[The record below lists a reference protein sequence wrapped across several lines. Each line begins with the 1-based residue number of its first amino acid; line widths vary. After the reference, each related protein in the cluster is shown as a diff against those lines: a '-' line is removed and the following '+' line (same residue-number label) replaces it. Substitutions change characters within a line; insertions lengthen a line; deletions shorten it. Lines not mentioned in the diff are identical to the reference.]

1 MSNRRIVVHFS
12 CGAAS
17 AVAAKLALAVYSPQQ
32 VAIVRA
38 WIEEEHAD
46 NDRFS
51 ADCERWF
58 NHPITILRDEKYGA
72 SVLEVWRRE
81 RYIKG
86 PSGASCARALK
97 RKLLASFSQPG
108 DLHSVGFTAEEEDRL
123 DEIRRNN
130 PTMAWES
137 LLIERGLKKSDCLA
151 IVERAGIKL
160 PAMYELGF
168 NNNNCIG
175 CCKGGKGYWNRV
187 RQHFPERFIEIADI
201 QDSIGEGAYFLKDDE
216 TGGRM
221 RLRDLPLD
229 AGKHKEPEISCSFM
243 CVMAE
248 QDIAGE
254 A

>member
-1 MSNRRIVVHFS
+1 MSRRIVVHFS

-17 AVAAKLALAVYSPQQ
+17 AVAAKLAIACYGHNR

-38 WIEEEHAD
+38 WIEEEHKD

-58 NHPITILRDEKYGA
+58 GHPVTILRDEKYGA
-72 SVLEVWRRE
+72 STLEVWRRE

-97 RKLLASFSQPG
+97 RKLLAAFSRPG

-137 LLIERGLKKSDCLA
+137 LLVERGLKKSDCLA
-151 IVERAGIKL
+151 IVERTGIEL
-160 PAMYELGF
+160 PEMYKRGF

-175 CCKGGKGYWNRV
+175 CPKGGKGYWNRI
-187 RQHFPERFIEIADI
+187 RREFPERFIQIADL
-201 QDSIGEGAYFLKDDE
+201 QESIGEGAYFLQDTE

-221 RLRDLPLD
+221 KLRDLPLN
-229 AGKHKEPEISCSFM
+229 AGRHTEPEISCSFM
-243 CVMAE
+243 CAMAE
-248 QDIAGE
+248 EDMERGA
-254 A
+254 